1 MHNKLLK
8 RQVQK
13 HFGVD
18 KVPENLR
25 DFLETINSSYE
36 HYEQDRVMLERS
48 IEISSEEMIEL
59 NQSQMKSHEELKT
72 LFENIEEVFF
82 SVKFPEI
89 HLLQISPA
97 CLKIYGYSKEDFIA
111 NPQLWYV
118 LILDEDKKIID
129 ANYQEMY
136 AGNSFRQ
143 EYRIQNRGGDLR
155 WLETKITPTLDK
167 EKKLIRID
175 GTTSDITERKNAEQA
190 MAVSEN
196 KYRDLFEKMVDG
208 VYKSSHE
215 GKFIEVNLALVN
227 MLGYDSKEELLAID
241 IKSQLYF
248 NPDDRVEAVYQ
259 DRIDGISTF
268 LLKKKD
274 GSPIWVED
282 RGQYVSDIN
291 GIILYHEGILR
302 DVSERVKAQE
312 AIMIANDNLRISIDR
327 LTEAQQIAHLGS
339 WILDVKTNAI
349 LRSPE
354 FYKIFDSS
362 LSEFPNTLEEYLN
375 FFHPDDRNI
384 VRDTFNQATKDHQ
397 PYQYEARLVM
407 KDGTIKNIFSN
418 GKSIENEKGD
428 LIKMHGTIQDV
439 TQQKSSELELEKNI
453 VELKKSNS
461 ELDKFVY
468 SVSHDL
474 RAPLSSMLG
483 VVEITEEETQ
493 DKLVLEHMSML
504 KGSIK
509 RLDGFIADILSYS
522 RNSRLD
528 IIREEINFKEMIDDI
543 KGHLKYMSGFNR
555 KVDITVDINN
565 EKRFLSDKNRINM
578 VLNNIISNA
587 IRYQNQAINDPFVN
601 VKIDMSDTETNIIVK
616 DNGIGISKENIDKI
630 FEMFYRVSENSIGS
644 GLGLYIVKETIQ
656 KLKGVINVES
666 EPGIGTTFQLSIPN
680 LINSNNVSS
689 THVH

>member
-1 MHNKLLK
+1 MYNKLLQ
-8 RQVQK
+8 RQLQK
-13 HFGVD
+13 HFGANPI
-18 KVPENLR
+18 PECITG
-25 DFLETINSSYE
+25 FLEIINASYD

-48 IEISSEEMIEL
+48 IEISSEEMIDL
-59 NQSQMKSHEELKT
+59 NQSQRKAHEELKT
-72 LFENIEEVFF
+72 LFDNIEEVFF

-89 HLLQISPA
+89 QLLLMSPA
-97 CLKIYGYSKEDFIA
+97 CEKIYGYSEEDFKE
-111 NPQLWYV
+111 NPQLWYAV
-118 LILDEDKKIID
+118 ILEEDKGIVD

-136 AGNSFRQ
+136 TGNSFSQ
-143 EYRIQNRGGDLR
+143 EYRIRRKDGTVR
-155 WLETKITPTLDK
+155 WIETKISPTLDV
-167 EKKLIRID
+167 EKKLNRID
-175 GTTSDITERKNAEQA
+175 GITSDISERKKAEA
-190 MAVSEN
+190 AVAESEG

-208 VYKSSHE
+208 VYKSSHD
-215 GKFIEVNLALVN
+215 GKFIEVNRALVD

-241 IKSQLYF
+241 IKTQLYF
-248 NPDDRVEAVYQ
+248 NPDDREEAVYQ

-291 GIILYHEGILR
+291 GNILYHEGILR
-302 DVSERVKAQE
+302 DVTERVKAQE
-312 AIMIANDNLRISIDR
+312 AIMVANDNLRISIDR

-339 WILDVKTNAI
+339 WILDVKTNAV
-349 LRSPE
+349 LCSPE

-362 LSEFPNTLEEYLN
+362 EAEFPDSLGEYLN
-375 FFHPDDRNI
+375 FFHAEDRQM
-384 VRDTFNQATKDHQ
+384 VRDTFNQATKDHK

-428 LIKMHGTIQDV
+428 LLKMHGTIQDV
-439 TQQKSSELELEKNI
+439 TRQKSSELELEKNI

-493 DKLVLEHMSML
+493 DEFVLEHLGML

-528 IIREEINFKEMIDDI
+528 VIKEEINFKEMIDEI
-543 KGHLKYMSGFNR
+543 RGHLKYMSGFNR
-555 KVDITVDINN
+555 QVDITVDINS
-565 EKRFLSDKNRINM
+565 EKKFVSDKNRINM

-587 IRYQNQAINDPFVN
+587 IRYQNPAINDPFVD
-601 VKIDMSDTETNIIVK
+601 VKIDMSDTETNIVVK
-616 DNGIGISKENIDKI
+616 DNGIGISKENIEKI

-644 GLGLYIVKETIQ
+644 GLGLYIVKETIH

-666 EPGIGTTFQLSIPN
+666 EPGIGTIFQLSIPN
-680 LINSNNVSS
+680 LINSKNGSS
-689 THVH
+689 IH